1 MIGEPKLWE
10 TNLQLL
16 IDLLLTEGKPTRA
29 PSSIMGVKQLPIIA
43 CNMDLVFMDRAC
55 MPRFGHGSFLLCLE
69 SLYKVQ
75 TLFLVD
81 ISRENTLNL
90 KSVFWGL
97 IYIITI
103 VYPLLENYGPW
114 VGLHSTDWEA
124 VWNNL
129 QVRWT
134 LHCRRRQAAGNP
146 KPNKEAVFHWVR
158 IVFLFFCFCDF
169 LFRNILPVIMESMTV
184 ISVITR
190 PWI

>member
-81 ISRENTLNL
+81 ISRENTLNFEVSFL
-90 KSVFWGL
+90 GAN
-97 IYIITI
+97 IYYNSC
-103 VYPLLENYGPW
+103 VSSFRKLR
-114 VGLHSTDWEA
+114 A
-124 VWNNL
+124 VSWT
-129 QVRWT
+129 T
-134 LHCRRRQAAGNP
+134 LH
-146 KPNKEAVFHWVR
+146 
-158 IVFLFFCFCDF
+158 
-169 LFRNILPVIMESMTV
+169 
-184 ISVITR
+184 
-190 PWI
+190 